1 MTSSR
6 IPGAPVEPLALGGAG
21 SIPGLDLVLFRWG
34 PLHLAVPASQ
44 VLGLG
49 PNSDPAAPAIGDL
62 LDLPA
67 ATPGGAVGRIRRLSL
82 RGPYP
87 GAGLR
92 VQEPVIRA
100 HLDAN
105 AIHPLPALV
114 APRLRLPLVR
124 ALACP
129 RDLAEGAIVIILD
142 LMASRACIDAP
153 QQGPPA
159 PTHPSHD

>member
-6 IPGAPVEPLALGGAG
+6 IPGAPVEPLAPGGAG
-21 SIPGLDLVLFRWG
+21 PIPGLDLVLFRWG

-49 PNSDPAAPAIGDL
+49 PDSGPEAPAVGDL
-62 LDLPA
+62 LDLPS
-67 ATPGGAVGRIRRLSL
+67 ATPGGTEGSIRRLGL

-87 GAGLR
+87 GGGLR
-92 VQEPVIRA
+92 VQEPVTRA
-100 HLDAN
+100 YLDAK

-114 APRLRLPLVR
+114 APRLRWPLVR

-129 RDLAEGAIVIILD
+129 RDPAGGAIVIILD
-142 LMASRACIDAP
+142 LMAARACLDAP

-159 PTHPSHD
+159 PTHPSND